1 MSSENEFI
9 SAGSQSETLS
19 EPLSEPEWT
28 FVFER
33 VGAIGSKIREDH
45 EKESKT
51 KASANTPESWI
62 SHTILDLRYMY
73 QLGLCWDNVTLQHCC
88 SDSEGHC
95 ML

>member
-9 SAGSQSETLS
+9 GAGSQSETLS

-45 EKESKT
+45 EKESKMN
-51 KASANTPESWI
+51 ASDA
-62 SHTILDLRYMY
+62 HTILDLRYIINLAYVGIM
-73 QLGLCWDNVTLQHCC
+73 
-88 SDSEGHC
+88 
-95 ML
+95 